1 MEQDV
6 VTHQGLTKN
15 SEIKRV
21 ELQAHIKQ
29 VSVQISEDA
38 SKNKQFQDKVI
49 EENKQLQNEVLRLK
63 EALN

>member
-29 VSVQISEDA
+29 TTIQIVEDA
-38 SKNKQFQDKVI
+38 QKNKQF
-49 EENKQLQNEVLRLK
+49 
-63 EALN
+63 